1 MDSLLSSYVTKY
13 FKLSF
18 HVMVMLKN
26 MWIIGFDLIVWYDIK
41 LCDIYIY
48 I

>member
-1 MDSLLSSYVTKY
+1 
-13 FKLSF
+13 
-18 HVMVMLKN
+18 MLKN

-48 I
+48 IYIIVYSQLS